1 MYFDEFVNYRQRGA
15 SIYAIERLAQLTI
28 QALLD
33 LGAMLAVYMK
43 LPKPETYKGIARL
56 LAEKAGLGDEARE
69 LLEQLAGFRNILI
82 HGYASIDREL
92 EEQAFQEMENELPAV
107 FEAVERLIEN
117 LRIDPPV
124 LDLSKKLAGV
134 FRRHNVRFAYLF
146 GSRARQGTGRDY
158 DIAVVVEVKSALELG
173 GLLVDIAAVLGVR
186 EDQIDLVHLNTAP
199 SHLVLTV
206 LSEGVPIY
214 GDPDE
219 AYYFLYCKYLE
230 LLDINSV
237 QLPPLRSTKAEEIS
251 E

>member
-1 MYFDEFVNYRQRGA
+1 V
-15 SIYAIERLAQLTI
+15 RLKSLSKTARKLI
-28 QALLD
+28 AN
-33 LGAMLAVYMK
+33 LGTDSSV
-43 LPKPETYKGIARL
+43 
-56 LAEKAGLGDEARE
+56 
-69 LLEQLAGFRNILI
+69 
-82 HGYASIDREL
+82 S
-92 EEQAFQEMENELPAV
+92 
-107 FEAVERLIEN
+107 
-117 LRIDPPV
+117 
-124 LDLSKKLAGV
+124 DLSKKLAEV

-219 AYYFLYCKYLE
+219 AYYFLYRKYLE

-237 QLPPLRSTKAEEIS
+237 QLPPLRSTRAKDTS